1 MRSQNFLFVLVL
13 LSLNY
18 SNTFDFA
25 SFVELGDLQSDP
37 YGKSLIETISMSM
50 KNAPGGKIE
59 NIQNLLDDL
68 LMKLINDQK
77 KSDDDWAKEKAR
89 LNSKISTL
97 KLDIS
102 KLKAEIAKLNKT
114 KVENEAKRDFSK
126 KNIQQYTTQKTQDQT
141 TLNDITAR
149 RKKDRQNYEA
159 SVKEHAAIIGA
170 IEQVI
175 NELAKLRG
183 SVSGVNKPSHV
194 QAIANEKR
202 DAAYKGVKK
211 SLIEIV
217 GDDDE
222 ETNAFIELAT
232 EADQAALEKLIALL
246 HNISRNAKK
255 SLSDDESAEAKSLDS
270 FKKLKTSLEGDI
282 KSLENLLKRQHT
294 NLDQY
299 LKKINELTITINIR
313 LSLQHSRENE
323 LKNTEVE
330 RSSKEQRYHADTAHR
345 SKEKLVIQR
354 VQKIVKERLA
364 AMSHFLRSNVN
375 KK

>member
-1 MRSQNFLFVLVL
+1 
-13 LSLNY
+13 
-18 SNTFDFA
+18 
-25 SFVELGDLQSDP
+25 
-37 YGKSLIETISMSM
+37 M

-59 NIQNLLDDL
+59 NIENLLDDL

-77 KSDDDWAKEKAR
+77 KAKENWTKEKAR
-89 LNSKISTL
+89 LNSRISTL
-97 KLDIS
+97 KQDIS
-102 KLKAEIAKLNKT
+102 KLKVEISKLNKV
-114 KVENEAKRDFSK
+114 KSDNEAKRDASK
-126 KNIQQYTTQKTQDQT
+126 RNIVQYTAQKTQDQT

-149 RKKDRQNYEA
+149 RKRDRQAYEA

-175 NELAKLRG
+175 AELSKLRG
-183 SVSGVNKPSHV
+183 SISGVGKPKHM
-194 QAIANEKR
+194 QAISNERR
-202 DAAYKGVKK
+202 DAAWKAGVKK
-211 SLIEIV
+211 SFIEIIA
-217 GDDDE
+217 DDDE

-246 HNISRNAKK
+246 NNISRNTKK
-255 SLSDDESAEAKSLDS
+255 SLSDDERSEAQSLAS
-270 FKKLKTSLEGDI
+270 FKKLKASLVGDI

-299 LKKINELTITINIR
+299 VKKINELTITINIR
-313 LSLQHSRENE
+313 LSLQHSRETE

-330 RSSKEQRYHADTAHR
+330 LRTKEQHYHADTAHR
-345 SKEKLVIQR
+345 SKEKAVIQR

-375 KK
+375 K

>member
-149 RKKDRQNYEA
+149 RKK
-159 SVKEHAAIIGA
+159 G
-170 IEQVI
+170 
-175 NELAKLRG
+175 
-183 SVSGVNKPSHV
+183 
-194 QAIANEKR
+194 
-202 DAAYKGVKK
+202 
-211 SLIEIV
+211 
-217 GDDDE
+217 
-222 ETNAFIELAT
+222 
-232 EADQAALEKLIALL
+232 
-246 HNISRNAKK
+246 
-255 SLSDDESAEAKSLDS
+255 
-270 FKKLKTSLEGDI
+270 
-282 KSLENLLKRQHT
+282 
-294 NLDQY
+294 
-299 LKKINELTITINIR
+299 
-313 LSLQHSRENE
+313 
-323 LKNTEVE
+323 
-330 RSSKEQRYHADTAHR
+330 
-345 SKEKLVIQR
+345 
-354 VQKIVKERLA
+354 
-364 AMSHFLRSNVN
+364 
-375 KK
+375 

>member
-18 SNTFDFA
+18 SNAFDFA

-77 KSDDDWAKEKAR
+77 KAEEAWAKENAR
-89 LNSKISTL
+89 LTSKKASL
-97 KLDIS
+97 KLQIS
-102 KLKAEIAKLNKT
+102 KLKADIAKLNKK
-114 KVENEAKRDFSK
+114 KVEFEAKRDFSK
-126 KNIQQYTTQKTQDQT
+126 RNILQYNSQKTQDQT
-141 TLNDITAR
+141 TLNDVTAR

-159 SVKEHAAIIGA
+159 SVKEHSAIIGA
-170 IEQVI
+170 IETVI
-175 NELAKLRG
+175 SELAKLRG
-183 SVSGVNKPSHV
+183 SVSGVNKPAHM

-246 HNISRNAKK
+246 QNISRNTKK
-255 SLSDDESAEAKSLDS
+255 SLSDDERSEAQSLAS
-270 FKKLKTSLEGDI
+270 FEKLKTSLEGDI
-282 KSLENLLKRQHT
+282 KSLENLLGRQQT
-294 NLDQY
+294 NLEQY
-299 LKKINELTITINIR
+299 VKKINELTMTINIR
-313 LSLQHSRENE
+313 SSLLRSRELE
-323 LKNTEVE
+323 LKNTKAEYMT
-330 RSSKEQRYHADTAHR
+330 KEQHYHADTAHR
-345 SKEKLVIQR
+345 TKEKTVIQR

-375 KK
+375 K